1 VRAHGRG
8 YPARGTSAAAHPRA
22 CTVAIVGGT
31 GSGKTTLANALAAA
45 LGDRCAVIDHDSYY
59 RDLSHLLPADRA
71 AVNFDHPDSLENDL
85 LALHLERLRNGVPI
99 DKPCYSFATHTRLPR
114 TERIAPRP
122 VVVVEGIL
130 LLAVSELQ
138 RSFDLRVFVDV
149 DADVRAL
156 RRLRRDV
163 SERGRTVDGVF
174 AQWLETVRPMHLR
187 FVAPA
192 RRQVDLVVSGEA
204 PLADAVGAIVAAL
217 PARRTMPAFGA
228 DAARPEAEA

>member
-1 VRAHGRG
+1 M
-8 YPARGTSAAAHPRA
+8 SAAAHPRA

-59 RDLSHLLPADRA
+59 RDQSHLPPAERA
-71 AVNFDHPDSLENDL
+71 AVNFDHPDALENGL
-85 LALHLERLRNGVPI
+85 LAQHLEQLRNGMPI

-114 TERIAPRP
+114 TERITPRP

-130 LLAVSELQ
+130 LLAVPELQ

-163 SERGRTVDGVF
+163 SERGRTVDGVL
-174 AQWLETVRPMHLR
+174 AQWLETVRPMHDR

-192 RRQVDLVVSGEA
+192 RRRVDLVVSGEA
-204 PLADAVGAIVAAL
+204 KVTDAVGAIVAAL
-217 PARRTMPAFGA
+217 PPPRTMPAL
-228 DAARPEAEA
+228 DAHAAQPETEA